1 MKKKIFI
8 ALALTVLAAC
18 LFAIGVFAAE
28 IKIEADSL
36 DDIHTAIAGAQ
47 DTDSV
52 VIDLTKDIAIPNT
65 SSAIKVDG
73 AKTVTINFN
82 GYTIYANAGSAGA
95 GTVYGMYVNSNDAK
109 LILNG
114 TWDVD
119 PVNYVAPND
128 QKISISN
135 GEVNDPNE
143 AAGIKSPDYAS
154 NGPSIYIAKG
164 SIELN
169 NMYINQYHTGEW
181 AIFMMGSSDHVHNV
195 KISNSIVRV
204 PDSNSLLAVA
214 RRDAGGTLKQSLTQI
229 EDSVIY
235 GLGGTK
241 ESVSFSEGSYI
252 KNTRIA
258 KHKAYFD
265 SYLAAACPKE
275 PVEIENV
282 IFENKNIYFW
292 TGRYSLNFIDC
303 TFPEEYSI
311 EINGDRE
318 GNAKVTITET
328 ATCEKAGRQA
338 YSEAV
343 QGTAEYIT
351 SFDSL
356 ETVVEQYSIDN
367 PALGHNITEETA
379 TGVTW
384 ENYFE
389 NGAYNGVCTRCNLET
404 KETTNTASPLF
415 VNKGLS
421 HAEYSDGTNQM
432 AQGFKVNSEMTK
444 YLEEGFDFGVIA
456 TINKDGEAI
465 SPELDGEKVVSASF
479 NSLEFEIFYIK
490 MTNIPESNKDTA
502 VIFCAYLIN
511 GADRYYLNNGT
522 TSKEIVGL
530 TYNEVSKNS

>member
-82 GYTIYANAGSAGA
+82 GYTIYANAGSSTA
-95 GTVYGMYVNSNDAK
+95 GTVYGMYVNSNNAK

-119 PVNYVAPND
+119 PVNYVAPTD

-181 AIFMMGSSDHVHNV
+181 AIFMMGSGDHVHNV

-204 PDSNSLLAVA
+204 PDSNSLLAVG
-214 RRDAGGTLKQSLTQI
+214 RRDAGGTFKQSLTQI

-235 GLGGTK
+235 GLGGGK

-252 KNTRIA
+252 RNTRIA

-265 SYLAAACPKE
+265 SYLASDACPKE
-275 PVEIENV
+275 PIDIENV

-303 TFPEEYSI
+303 TFPENYSI

-318 GNAKVTITET
+318 GNAKITMTET
-328 ATCEKAGRQA
+328 ATCEKVGRQA

-343 QGTAEYIT
+343 QGKAEYIT

-367 PALGHNITEETA
+367 PALGHNITAETA

-389 NGAYNGVCTRCNLET
+389 NGAYEGVCARCSIAT
-404 KETTNTASPLF
+404 AETTPSADPLF
-415 VNKGLS
+415 VNRGFS
-421 HAEYSDGTNQM
+421 Y
-432 AQGFKVNSEMTK
+432 AQYPDTTRSMTQLFKVNKEMTK
-444 YLEEGFDFGVIA
+444 YLENGYDFGVVA
-456 TINKDGEAI
+456 MLNEGGNEV
-465 SPELDGEKVVSASF
+465 SPLDSANVVSASF
-479 NSLEFEIFYIK
+479 NELGYDYFDIK
-490 MTNIPESNKDTA
+490 VTNIPLANEKTPI
-502 VIFCAYLIN
+502 VFCAYLVN
-511 GADRYYLNNGT
+511 DGKAYYLNDGT
-522 TSKEIVGL
+522 TANLVSGL
-530 TYNEVSKNS
+530 TYEAVSKK